1 MKNTNILLAEEQY
14 SEILSE
20 EQSTQFIV
28 RPFHIIGTA
37 ALLVAWAW
45 LGTVIIG

>member
-1 MKNTNILLAEEQY
+1 MKNTDILLTDQY
-14 SEILSE
+14 SEIYPE
-20 EQSTQFIV
+20 ESSTQFIV
-28 RPFHIIGTA
+28 RPYHILGTA

>member
-1 MKNTNILLAEEQY
+1 MKNTDLNSTDSYTDILPEE
-14 SEILSE
+14 ST
-20 EQSTQFIV
+20 TQFIV
-28 RPFHIIGTA
+28 KPIHIIFTA

>member
-1 MKNTNILLAEEQY
+1 MKNTDILLTDQY
-14 SEILSE
+14 SEIYSE
-20 EQSTQFIV
+20 ESSAQFIV
-28 RPFHIIGTA
+28 RPYHIIGTA

>member
-1 MKNTNILLAEEQY
+1 MKDTHALLSDQY

-20 EQSTQFIV
+20 ESSTQFVV
-28 RPFHIIGTA
+28 RPYHIIGTA
-37 ALLVAWAW
+37 ALLAAWAW

>member
-1 MKNTNILLAEEQY
+1 MKNTDILLTDQY
-14 SEILSE
+14 SEIYSE
-20 EQSTQFIV
+20 EY
-28 RPFHIIGTA
+28 HIIGTA

>member
-1 MKNTNILLAEEQY
+1 MKNTDIVLTDQYAELY
-14 SEILSE
+14 SEES
-20 EQSTQFIV
+20 STQFIV
-28 RPFHIIGTA
+28 RPYHIIGTA